1 MDLKFQ
7 CLSTAVSLMSE
18 EAFQKVLAIR
28 QRQLEKTRISEYVA
42 GSNNRQLKSA
52 ADKIKVISAPEP
64 QGSDWKQ
71 VKEADLWLAGTHHYC
86 FCARKYAIGPEEFPL
101 HISTLTNQCSFDDW
115 HKICGW
121 ELTYKISVT
130 YKESSGCSSI
140 HYVTHGCYSRQSE
153 QNNGVKTILRLLAAD
168 LGMEGDKD
176 LLALMELLFGELVV
190 FKLHLKG
197 RDLAGNTFARIV
209 IDGESIE
216 EEDDC

>member
-18 EAFQKVLAIR
+18 EDFQKVLAIR
-28 QRQLEKTRISEYVA
+28 ERQLEKTRISEYVA
-42 GSNNRQLKSA
+42 GSDNRQLKSA

-64 QGSDWKQ
+64 QGSDWE
-71 VKEADLWLAGTHHYC
+71 EAKDDFWLAETHHCY

-101 HISTLTNQCSFDDW
+101 TISTLTNQCSFDDW
-115 HKICGW
+115 HKICGS
-121 ELTYKISVT
+121 ELIYKISMI

-140 HYVTHGCYSRQSE
+140 HYMTHGDYSQQSE
-153 QNNGVKTILRLLAAD
+153 QDNGVKTTLRVLAAD

-190 FKLHLKG
+190 FNLQCG
-197 RDLAGNTFARIV
+197 GNTFAQIV

-216 EEDDC
+216 KEYDY

>member
-1 MDLKFQ
+1 
-7 CLSTAVSLMSE
+7 MSE
-18 EAFQKVLAIR
+18 EDFQKILAIR

-42 GSNNRQLKSA
+42 HSDNRQLKSA

-64 QGSDWKQ
+64 QGSSWEEA
-71 VKEADLWLAGTHHYC
+71 KETDLWLAEKHHDY
-86 FCARKYAIGPEEFPL
+86 FCSRKYAIGPEEFPL
-101 HISTLTNQCSFDDW
+101 YISISTNKCSFNNW
-115 HKICGW
+115 HKICGS
-121 ELTYKISVT
+121 ELRYMISMT
-130 YKESSGCSSI
+130 YKESAGWSSL

-153 QNNGVKTILRLLAAD
+153 QDNGVKTVLRVLAAD

-190 FKLHLKG
+190 FKLQL
-197 RDLAGNTFARIV
+197 DFAGNTFARIV